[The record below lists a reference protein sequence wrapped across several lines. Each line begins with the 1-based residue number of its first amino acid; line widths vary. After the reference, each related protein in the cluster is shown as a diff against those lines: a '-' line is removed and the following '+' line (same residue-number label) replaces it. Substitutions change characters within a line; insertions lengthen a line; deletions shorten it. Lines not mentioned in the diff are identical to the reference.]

1 LLSEP
6 FLLYYTGDEPEY
18 ILMVIDYLSISL
30 SAQKRL
36 LHNLRVSCR
45 HPFPTFDVRSLLSSG

>member
-18 ILMVIDYLSISL
+18 ILMIDYLSISL

-36 LHNLRVSCR
+36 IH
-45 HPFPTFDVRSLLSSG
+45 HE